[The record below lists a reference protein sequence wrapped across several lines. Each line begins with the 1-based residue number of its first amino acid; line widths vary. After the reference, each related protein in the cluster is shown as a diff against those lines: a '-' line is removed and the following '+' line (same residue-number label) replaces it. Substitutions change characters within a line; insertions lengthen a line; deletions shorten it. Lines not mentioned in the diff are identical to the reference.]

1 MILNN
6 DHRSFLVLNQDKILR
21 IQLQESSPIFDK
33 FSGHKLACEQAV
45 RDALAE
51 GREKEGSLQLR
62 LWNFNSFSNS
72 LVALRRLNCQIS
84 ANQRETETS
93 ANVNKH

>member
-1 MILNN
+1 M
-6 DHRSFLVLNQDKILR
+6 NQDEILR
-21 IQLQESSPIFDK
+21 IQLKESSPIFDK
-33 FSGHKLACEQAV
+33 FSGHNLACEQAR

-51 GREKEGSLQLR
+51 GREKDWSLQLR
-62 LWNFNSFSNS
+62 LWNFNSISNS